1 MSEFSL
7 TEKAALGSGADF
19 WTTKSVGSV
28 PALTLTDGP
37 HGVRKQTGAADHL
50 GLAGSEPATCFPPA
64 VGLGQSWD
72 AELIRRVGEALGREA
87 RGLDVDVLLG
97 PGVNIKRDPRC
108 GRNFEYFSE
117 DPFVT
122 GRLGA
127 AWVSGVQSI
136 GVGASLNTSR

>member
-1 MSEFSL
+1 M

-28 PALTLTDGP
+28 HALTLTDGP
-37 HGVRKQTGAADHL
+37 HGVRKQTGATDHL
-50 GLAGSEPATCFPPA
+50 GLGGSEPATCFPPA

-72 AELIRRVGEALGREA
+72 TGLIRRVGEALGREA